1 MKKILVIVLSLCCS
15 FAFAQKSSG
24 IVKGILE
31 DGTAATKQPL
41 EDATISVM
49 NAKDSSLVSFTL
61 TSNSGYFEIK
71 SLDPGDYYMIVSYQ
85 GFATLKKSFQ
95 ITVLNPVADLG
106 EVKMDKAYKTLGEV
120 VITDV
125 APIKI
130 KGDTVEFNAG
140 SFKTKPNASVEDLLK
155 KLPGVQVEKDGTVKA
170 QGENV
175 QKVYVDG
182 KEFFGSDPKL
192 ATKNLSADMVESVQV
207 YDDMSE
213 QAKFTKIDDGSR
225 SKAINIKLKK
235 DKKHG
240 LFGKA
245 MAGYGTDDRYDA
257 TLSLNK
263 FDGDRQFSLI
273 GAANNVNKQGFSFS
287 DVISSMGGFG
297 GMSRMGEGGSAL
309 TGGSMTLG
317 SRTGGGAGISLPGLS
332 NNSSGIAKS
341 LSTGLNYRDVWGRK
355 IDVSGSLFYS
365 NSQTD
370 RIQNSFTQYFK
381 GDSTSRSLSN
391 GTSENSNLRFNF
403 RAEYRVDSMNSL
415 LYTPVITFQNS
426 NGRNYDSSLYMDNRS
441 TNPYM
446 SLSSQSTS
454 NSDREGYSINQNLL
468 FRHRF
473 RRAGRTFTLGWN
485 NSINNSDGNGSLY
498 SPTSYYKESGS
509 KSTIIQD
516 QIVDQETRSHSNVFS
531 SSYTEPIGR
540 NKIIEVNYAHSQT
553 NSVSDKQTFNYNPVG
568 KEYSIV
574 NAPETNKFDNTYRS
588 DRVGA
593 NFRVQERKYNYQ
605 LGIGVQFGEQSN
617 YSFKALGNKDTTLKQ
632 GYTNLFPTASFTYNF
647 ARSKNLRFNYRG
659 RTQQPSATQLQN
671 VEDHTNNFNWTAG
684 NPGLKQEFNNT
695 LSLSYNTF
703 SMLSFRYWAAN
714 VSFSQ
719 TTNKIVNKVNTVKF
733 PKPGAPAGSDSLQAT
748 LTRPINMN
756 GAYTGTAFFTFG
768 RPLKGKLK
776 GSSINLNAIAAYN
789 RNPSMFD
796 DRSNYNNTLLLTQT
810 VGINY
815 NWKEKFDMGLNG
827 NISFNNVEN
836 TLQKDQNTHYSS
848 QTYSIDMSYTFKH
861 NFILATD
868 FDYFITQGYADGYN
882 QKVPMWNT
890 SFAKQFSKSKQ
901 YELKLSVNDILNN
914 NQAYSRSTN
923 EYSITDMQSN
933 VLKQYF
939 MLSFTYNINRMA
951 GKNMMQMPRMMER
964 QMQNIRVH

>member
-1 MKKILVIVLSLCCS
+1 MKKLLVIILSLCCS
-15 FAFAQKSSG
+15 FAFAQKTSG

-71 SLDPGDYYMIVSYQ
+71 NLDAGDYYIIVSYQ
-85 GFATLKKSFQ
+85 GFATLKKPFQ
-95 ITVLNPVADLG
+95 ISILNPVADLG

-125 APIKI
+125 APIRV

-140 SFKTKPNASVEDLLK
+140 SFKTKPNANVEDLLK

-170 QGENV
+170 QGETV

-263 FDGDRQFSLI
+263 FNGDRQFSLI

-297 GMSRMGEGGSAL
+297 GMTRMGEGGGAMM
-309 TGGSMTLG
+309 GGNMTMG
-317 SRTGGGAGISLPGLS
+317 SRTGGGAGISMPGLGS
-332 NNSSGIAKS
+332 SSSGIAKS
-341 LSTGLNYRDVWGRK
+341 FSTGLNYRDVWGPK
-355 IDVSGSLFYS
+355 FDVSGSLFYS

-370 RIQNSFTQYFK
+370 RVQNSFTQYL
-381 GDSTSRSLSN
+381 GADSTRWSRSSGLN
-391 GTSENSNLRFNF
+391 ENTNLRFNF

-415 LYTPVITFQNS
+415 LYTPSITFQNS
-426 NGRNYDSSLYMDNRS
+426 NSNNYDSAMYTDNKY

-446 SLSSQSTS
+446 SSSSQSTS
-454 NSDREGYSINQNLL
+454 TSDRKGYSINQNFL

-473 RRAGRTFTLGWN
+473 GRAGRTFTLGWN

-498 SPTSYYKESGS
+498 APTSYYSESGG
-509 KSTIIQD
+509 KFTNTQN
-516 QIVDQETRSHSNVFS
+516 QIAEQETRSHSNVFS

-540 NKIIEVNYAHSQT
+540 NKIVEVNYAHSNT
-553 NSVSDKQTFNYNPVG
+553 NSLSDKQTFNYNNTS
-568 KEYSIV
+568 KAYDMV

-617 YSFKALGNKDTTLKQ
+617 FSYKALGNKDTTLKQ
-632 GYTNLFPTASFTYNF
+632 SYTNLFPTATFTYNF

-659 RTQQPSATQLQN
+659 RTQQPSVTQLQ
-671 VEDHTNNFNWTAG
+671 DILDKTNSFNWTQG
-684 NPGLKQEFNNT
+684 NPNLKQEFNNT
-695 LSLSYNTF
+695 VSLTYNTF

-714 VSFSQ
+714 LSFSQ
-719 TTNKIVNKVNTVKF
+719 TSNKIVNNIKTVSV
-733 PKPGAPAGSDSLQAT
+733 PGGGSVPGQAT
-748 LTRPINMN
+748 LTKPVNMD
-756 GAYTGTAFFTFG
+756 GAYMGSAFFTFG

-776 GSSINLNAIAAYN
+776 GSSLNLNSIAAYN
-789 RNPSMFD
+789 RNPSMLND
-796 DRSNYNNTLLLTQT
+796 KKNYNTTLLLTQT

-827 NISFNNVEN
+827 NFSWNNVEN
-836 TLQKDQNTHYSS
+836 TSQEQQNTHYSS
-848 QTYSIDMSYTFKH
+848 QTYSLDMSYMFKH

-868 FDYFITQGYADGYN
+868 FDYFLTQGYTDGYN
-882 QKVPMWNT
+882 QKVPMWNA
-890 SFAKQFSKSKQ
+890 SIAKQFSKSKQ
-901 YELKLSVNDILNN
+901 YELKLSVNDILNQ
-914 NQAYSRSTN
+914 NQSYSRSTN
-923 EYSITDMQSN
+923 EYSVTDVQSN

-939 MLSFTYNINRMA
+939 MLSFTYNMNRMA

>member
-1 MKKILVIVLSLCCS
+1 MKKILVIALTLCCS
-15 FAFAQKSSG
+15 YAFAQKTSG
-24 IVKGILE
+24 VVKGILE
-31 DGTAATKQPL
+31 DGTATTKQPL
-41 EDATISVM
+41 EDATISIM

-71 SLDPGDYYMIVSYQ
+71 NLEAGDYYMIVSYQ

-95 ITVLNPVADLG
+95 ITLLNPIADLG
-106 EVKMDKAYKTLGEV
+106 AVKMDKAYKTLGEV

-125 APIKI
+125 APIRV

-140 SFKTKPNASVEDLLK
+140 SFKTKPNANVEDLLK
-155 KLPGVQVEKDGTVKA
+155 KLPGVQVEKDGSIKA

-182 KEFFGSDPKL
+182 KEFFGNDPKL

-207 YDDMSE
+207 YDDMSD

-245 MAGYGTDDRYDA
+245 MAGYGTNDRYDG

-263 FDGDRQFSLI
+263 FNGDRQFSLI

-297 GMSRMGEGGSAL
+297 GMTRMGEGGGAMM
-309 TGGSMTLG
+309 GGGMTMG
-317 SRTGGGAGISLPGLS
+317 SRTGGGAGISMPGMGS
-332 NNSSGIAKS
+332 SSSGIAKS
-341 LSTGLNYRDVWGRK
+341 LSAGLNYRDVWGPK
-355 IDVSGSLFYS
+355 VDVSGSLFYS
-365 NSQTD
+365 NTQND
-370 RIQNSFTQYFK
+370 RIQNSFTQYL
-381 GDSTSRSLSN
+381 GADSTKWSN
-391 GTSENSNLRFNF
+391 TNGRSENSNMRFNF
-403 RAEYRVDSMNSL
+403 RAEYRIDSLNSL
-415 LYTPVITFQNS
+415 LYTPSITFQNS
-426 NGRNYDSSLYMDNRS
+426 NSRNYDSSLYMDNKF

-446 SLSSQSTS
+446 SSSSQSTS
-454 NSDREGYSINQNLL
+454 LSDREGYSINQNLL
-468 FRHRF
+468 YRHRF
-473 RRAGRTFTLGWN
+473 GRAGRTFTLGWN

-498 SPTSYYKESGS
+498 APNSYYKESGG
-509 KSTIIQD
+509 KSTITQD
-516 QIVDQETRSHSNVFS
+516 QIAEQETKSHSNVFS
-531 SSYTEPIGR
+531 TSYTEPIGR
-540 NKIIEVNYAHSQT
+540 NKIIEVNYAHSKT
-553 NSVSDKQTFNYNPVG
+553 NSLSDKRTFNYNPVG
-568 KEYSIV
+568 KEYNLV

-617 YSFKALGNKDTTLKQ
+617 YSFKALGNKDTTLTQ
-632 GYTNLFPTASFTYNF
+632 SYTNLFPTASFTYNF
-647 ARSKNLRFNYRG
+647 ARSKNLRLNYRG
-659 RTQQPSATQLQN
+659 RTQQPSVTQLQN
-671 VEDHTNNFNWTAG
+671 IEDRTNLFNWTAG

-695 LSLSYNTF
+695 LSISYNTF

-719 TTNKIVNKVNTVKF
+719 TSNKIVNKVNSVRF
-733 PKPGAPAGSDSLQAT
+733 LPPGAPAGADSLKAT
-748 LTRPINMN
+748 LTMPINMN
-756 GAYTGTAFFTFG
+756 GAYTGTTFFTFG

-776 GSSINLNAIAAYN
+776 GSSLNLNSIAFYN
-789 RNPSMFD
+789 RVPSMYEN
-796 DRSNYNNTLLLTQT
+796 RSNYNNTLMLTQT

-827 NISFNNVEN
+827 NISWSNVEN
-836 TLQKDQNTHYSS
+836 SLQKEQNTRYSS
-848 QTYSIDMSYTFKH
+848 QTYSLDMSYTFKH
-861 NFILATD
+861 NFILSSD
-868 FDYFITQGYADGYN
+868 FDYFVTNGYADGYN
-882 QKVPMWNT
+882 QAVPMWNA
-890 SFAKQFSKSKQ
+890 SIAKQFSKSKQ
-901 YELKLSVNDILNN
+901 YELKLSVNDILNQ
-914 NQAYSRSTN
+914 NQSYSRSTN
-923 EYSITDMQSN
+923 EYSITDVQSN

-951 GKNMMQMPRMMER
+951 GKNMMQMPRMVER